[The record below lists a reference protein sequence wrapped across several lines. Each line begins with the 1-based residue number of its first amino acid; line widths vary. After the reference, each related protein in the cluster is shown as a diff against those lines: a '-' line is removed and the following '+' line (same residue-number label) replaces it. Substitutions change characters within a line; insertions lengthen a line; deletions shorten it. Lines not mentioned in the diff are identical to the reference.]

1 MKAIQIRTTGGPEVL
16 EFVDL
21 PTPRPKDDEVLVKA
35 HSIGVGMPDVLVR
48 TGRYPWMP
56 PMPAVIGIEMS
67 GYVVDKGS
75 KVTNLEVGD
84 AVFVSARELAF
95 RGNCYAQFLCANA
108 NAVYALPSGVDL
120 EAAACL
126 SNYQVAWHLLHSA
139 PNGHRY
145 SSVLVW
151 AAAGGVGS
159 AIVELARIAG
169 KKIIAIAGSSEKCS
183 FAMDLG
189 ANASINYKTEN
200 VAARIANLTG
210 NKGVNLVLDPVG
222 GQEFYRN
229 FSYLAPLGL
238 VINYGMLQGIPDPS
252 YAAAMRQRFGDSLG
266 FRFFSMHVFDKSA
279 DRRRAAMNALLPM
292 LANGTIRPTISKR
305 MLLKDARQAHELFDS
320 GKILG
325 KLLLQP

>member
-21 PTPRPKDDEVLVKA
+21 PSPKPKDDEVLVKA

-56 PMPAVIGIEMS
+56 PMPAVIGIEMA
-67 GYVVDKGS
+67 GHVVDKGS
-75 KVTNLEVGD
+75 KVTTLEVGD

-108 NAVYALPSGVDL
+108 NAVYSLPSGVDL

-183 FAMDLG
+183 FATDLG
-189 ANASINYKTEN
+189 ANASINYKTED

-210 NKGVNLVLDPVG
+210 NKGVDLVLDPVG

-252 YAAAMRQRFGDSLG
+252 YAAAMQQRFGDSLG

-279 DRRRAAMNALLPM
+279 DRRRAAMDALLPM
-292 LANGTIRPTISKR
+292 LASGTIRPKISKR
-305 MLLKDARQAHELFDS
+305 MSLKDARQAHELFDS

-325 KLLLQP
+325 KLLLKP

>member
-21 PTPRPKDDEVLVKA
+21 PTPKPKDDEVLVKA

-67 GYVVDKGS
+67 GHVVDKGS
-75 KVTNLEVGD
+75 KVTNLAVGD

-108 NAVYALPSGVDL
+108 NAVYSLPSGVDL

-159 AIVELARIAG
+159 AIVELAKIAG
-169 KKIIAIAGSSEKCS
+169 KKIIAIAGSSEKCD
-183 FAMDLG
+183 FAIDLG
-189 ANASINYKTEN
+189 ANACINYKTED
-200 VAARIANLTG
+200 VADRIAELTAD
-210 NKGVNLVLDPVG
+210 KGVDLVLDPVG
-222 GQEFYRN
+222 GQDFYRN

-238 VINYGMLQGIPDPS
+238 VINYGMLQGVPDPS
-252 YAAAMRQRFGDSLG
+252 YAAAMQQRFGDSLG

-279 DRRRAAMNALLPM
+279 DRRRAAMDALLPM

>member
-21 PTPRPKDDEVLVKA
+21 PTPKPKDDEVLVKA

-67 GYVVDKGS
+67 GHVVDKGS

-108 NAVYALPSGVDL
+108 NAVYSLPSGVDL

-159 AIVELARIAG
+159 AIVELAKIAG
-169 KKIIAIAGSSEKCS
+169 KQIIAIAGNSEKCD

-189 ANASINYKTEN
+189 ANACINYKTED
-200 VAARIANLTG
+200 VADRIAELTAD
-210 NKGVNLVLDPVG
+210 KGVDLVLDPVG
-222 GQEFYRN
+222 GQDFYRN

-252 YAAAMRQRFGDSLG
+252 YAAAMQQRFGDSLG

-279 DRRRAAMNALLPM
+279 DRRRAAMDALLPM

>member
-21 PTPRPKDDEVLVKA
+21 PTPKPKDDEVLVKA

-67 GYVVDKGS
+67 GHVVDKGS
-75 KVTNLEVGD
+75 KVTSLEVGD

-108 NAVYALPSGVDL
+108 NAVYSLPSGVDL

-189 ANASINYKTEN
+189 ANASINYKTED
-200 VAARIANLTG
+200 VAACIANLTG
-210 NKGVNLVLDPVG
+210 NKGVDLVLDPVG

-252 YAAAMRQRFGDSLG
+252 YAAAMQQRFGDSLG

-279 DRRRAAMNALLPM
+279 DRRRAAMDALLPM
-292 LANGTIRPTISKR
+292 LVSGTIRPKISKR
-305 MLLKDARQAHELFDS
+305 MSLKDARQAHELFDS

-325 KLLLQP
+325 KLLLKP

>member
-21 PTPRPKDDEVLVKA
+21 PTPKPKDDEVLVKA

-67 GYVVDKGS
+67 GHVVDKGS
-75 KVTNLEVGD
+75 KVTSLEVGD

-108 NAVYALPSGVDL
+108 NAVYSLPSGVDL

-159 AIVELARIAG
+159 AIVELAKIAG
-169 KKIIAIAGSSEKCS
+169 KQIIAIARNSEKCD

-189 ANASINYKTEN
+189 ANACINYKTED
-200 VAARIANLTG
+200 VADRIAELTAD
-210 NKGVNLVLDPVG
+210 KGVDLVLDPVG
-222 GQEFYRN
+222 GQDFYRN

-252 YAAAMRQRFGDSLG
+252 YAAAMQQRFGDSLG

-279 DRRRAAMNALLPM
+279 DRRRAAMDALLPM

>member
-21 PTPRPKDDEVLVKA
+21 PTPKPNDDEVLVQA

-67 GYVVDKGS
+67 GHVVAKGS

-108 NAVYALPSGVDL
+108 NAVYVLPSGVDL

-159 AIVELARIAG
+159 AIVELAKIAG
-169 KKIIAIAGSSEKCS
+169 KQIIALAGNSEKCS
-183 FAMDLG
+183 FAMELG
-189 ANASINYKTEN
+189 ASACINYKTED
-200 VAARIANLTG
+200 VADRIAKLTG
-210 NKGVNLVLDPVG
+210 SKGVDLVLDPVG

-229 FSYLAPLGL
+229 FNYLAPLGL

-252 YAAAMRQRFGDSLG
+252 YASAMQQRFGDSLG
-266 FRFFSMHVFDKSA
+266 FRFFSMHVFDNSSE
-279 DRRRAAMNALLPM
+279 RRRAAMEELLPM
-292 LANGTIRPTISKR
+292 LARGAIRPTISQR
-305 MLLKDARQAHELFDS
+305 MSLKDARQAHELFDS

-325 KLLLQP
+325 KLLLKP

>member
-21 PTPRPKDDEVLVKA
+21 PTPKPKDDEVLVKA

-67 GYVVDKGS
+67 GHVVDKGS
-75 KVTNLEVGD
+75 KVTSLEVGD

-95 RGNCYAQFLCANA
+95 RGNCYAQFLCASA
-108 NAVYALPSGVDL
+108 NAVYVLPSGVDL

-189 ANASINYKTEN
+189 ANASINYKTED

-210 NKGVNLVLDPVG
+210 NKGVDLVLDPVG

-252 YAAAMRQRFGDSLG
+252 YAAAMQQRFGDSLG

-279 DRRRAAMNALLPM
+279 DRRRAAMDALLPM
-292 LANGTIRPTISKR
+292 LASGTIRPKISKR
-305 MLLKDARQAHELFDS
+305 MSLKDARQAHELFDS

>member
-1 MKAIQIRTTGGPEVL
+1 
-16 EFVDL
+16 
-21 PTPRPKDDEVLVKA
+21 
-35 HSIGVGMPDVLVR
+35 
-48 TGRYPWMP
+48 
-56 PMPAVIGIEMS
+56 MPAVIGIEMS
-67 GYVVDKGS
+67 GHVVDKGS
-75 KVTNLEVGD
+75 KVSNLEVGD

-95 RGNCYAQFLCANA
+95 RGNCYAQFLCAKA
-108 NAVYALPSGVDL
+108 NAVYSLPLGVDL

-159 AIVELARIAG
+159 AIVELAKIAG
-169 KKIIAIAGSSEKCS
+169 KQIIAIAGNSEKCD

-189 ANASINYKTEN
+189 ANACINYKTED
-200 VAARIANLTG
+200 VADRIAELTAD
-210 NKGVNLVLDPVG
+210 KGVDLVLDPVG
-222 GQEFYRN
+222 GQDFYRN

-238 VINYGMLQGIPDPS
+238 VINYGMLQGVPDPS
-252 YAAAMRQRFGDSLG
+252 YAAAMQQRFGDSLG

-279 DRRRAAMNALLPM
+279 DRRRAAMDALLPM

>member
-21 PTPRPKDDEVLVKA
+21 PTPQPKDDEVLVQA

-67 GYVVDKGS
+67 GHVVAKGS

-108 NAVYALPSGVDL
+108 NAVYSLPSGVDL

-145 SSVLVW
+145 ASVLVW

-159 AIVELARIAG
+159 AIVELAKIAG
-169 KKIIAIAGSSEKCS
+169 KDIIALAGSSEKCD
-183 FAMDLG
+183 FALDLG
-189 ANASINYKTEN
+189 AKACINYKTED
-200 VAARIANLTG
+200 VAKRIAKLTG
-210 NKGVNLVLDPVG
+210 GKGVDLVLDPVG
-222 GQEFYRN
+222 GQDFYRN
-229 FSYLAPLGL
+229 FNYLAPLGL
-238 VINYGMLQGIPDPS
+238 VINYGMLKGIPDPS
-252 YAAAMRQRFGDSLG
+252 YAVAMQQRFGDSLG
-266 FRFFSMHVFDKSA
+266 FRFFSMHVFDQSPE
-279 DRRRAAMNALLPM
+279 RRRAAMEELLPM
-292 LANGTIRPTISKR
+292 LATGKIQPTISLR
-305 MLLKDARQAHELFDS
+305 MPLKDARQAHELFDS

-325 KLLLQP
+325 KLLLKP

>member
-21 PTPRPKDDEVLVKA
+21 PTPQPKDDEVLVKA

-67 GYVVDKGS
+67 GHVFDKGS
-75 KVTNLEVGD
+75 KVTNLAVGD

-108 NAVYALPSGVDL
+108 NAVYSLPSGVDL

-159 AIVELARIAG
+159 AIVELAKIAG
-169 KKIIAIAGSSEKCS
+169 KQIIAIAGNSEKCD

-189 ANASINYKTEN
+189 ANACINYKTED
-200 VAARIANLTG
+200 VADRIAELTAD
-210 NKGVNLVLDPVG
+210 KGVDLVLDPVG
-222 GQEFYRN
+222 GQDFYRN
-229 FSYLAPLGL
+229 FSYRAPLGL

-252 YAAAMRQRFGDSLG
+252 YAAAMQQRFGDSLG

-279 DRRRAAMNALLPM
+279 DRRRAAMDALLPM

>member
-21 PTPRPKDDEVLVKA
+21 PTPKPKDDEVLVKA

-108 NAVYALPSGVDL
+108 NAVYSLPSGVDL

-159 AIVELARIAG
+159 AIVELAKIAG
-169 KKIIAIAGSSEKCS
+169 KQIIAIAGSSEKCD

-189 ANASINYKTEN
+189 ANACINYKTEDL
-200 VAARIANLTG
+200 ADRIAKLTG
-210 NKGVNLVLDPVG
+210 DKGVDLVLDSVG

-252 YAAAMRQRFGDSLG
+252 YAEAMQQRFGDSLG

-279 DRRRAAMNALLPM
+279 DRRRAAMDELLPM
-292 LANGTIRPTISKR
+292 LTSGTIRPTISKR
-305 MLLKDARQAHELFDS
+305 MSLKDAQHAHELFDS

-325 KLLLQP
+325 KLLLKP

>member
-1 MKAIQIRTTGGPEVL
+1 MKAVQIRTTGGPEVL

-21 PTPRPKDDEVLVKA
+21 PTPQPKDDEVLVQA

-67 GYVVDKGS
+67 GYVVAKGP
-75 KVTNLEVGD
+75 KVTNLQVGD

-108 NAVYALPSGVDL
+108 NAVYSLPSGVDL

-139 PNGHRY
+139 PNGHRF
-145 SSVLVW
+145 STVLVW

-159 AIVELARIAG
+159 AIVELAKIAG
-169 KKIIAIAGSSEKCS
+169 KTIIALAGSSEKCN
-183 FAMDLG
+183 FAMELG
-189 ANASINYKTEN
+189 ANSIINYKTEN
-200 VAARIANLTG
+200 VEERIAILTRG
-210 NKGVNLVLDPVG
+210 KGVDLVLDPVG
-222 GQEFYRN
+222 GQEFHRN

-238 VINYGMLQGIPDPS
+238 VINYGMLEGIPDPS
-252 YAAAMRQRFGDSLG
+252 YAAAMQQRFGDSLG
-266 FRFFSMHVFDKSA
+266 FRFFSMHVFDKSPE
-279 DRRRAAMNALLPM
+279 RRRAAMDELLPM
-292 LANGTIRPTISKR
+292 LASGTIRPTISQR
-305 MLLKDARQAHELFDS
+305 MQLEDARKAHELFDS

-325 KLLLQP
+325 KLLLKP

>member
-21 PTPRPKDDEVLVKA
+21 PTPKPKDDEVLVKA

-67 GYVVDKGS
+67 GHVVDKGS
-75 KVTNLEVGD
+75 KVTSLEVGD

-189 ANASINYKTEN
+189 ANASINYKTED

-210 NKGVNLVLDPVG
+210 NKGVDLVLDPVG

-252 YAAAMRQRFGDSLG
+252 YAAAMQQRFGDSLG

-279 DRRRAAMNALLPM
+279 DRRRAAMDALLPM

>member
-1 MKAIQIRTTGGPEVL
+1 MKAIQIRSTGGPEVL
-16 EFVDL
+16 DFVDL
-21 PTPRPKDDEVLVKA
+21 PTPKPKDDEVLVRA

-67 GYVVDKGS
+67 GHISAIGS
-75 KVTNLEVGD
+75 KVKNLEVGD
-84 AVFVSARELAF
+84 AVFVSARELAI
-95 RGNCYAQFLCANA
+95 RGDCYAQFLCAKA
-108 NAVYALPSGVDL
+108 TAVYSLPSGVDL

-126 SNYQVAWHLLHSA
+126 SNYQVAWHLLNSA
-139 PNGHRY
+139 TNGHSY

-159 AIVELARIAG
+159 AIVELAKISG
-169 KKIIAIAGSSEKCS
+169 KFIIALAGNFEKCE
-183 FAMDLG
+183 FARLLG
-189 ANASINYKTEN
+189 ADACINYQTED
-200 VAARIANLTG
+200 VAARIQKLTQG
-210 NKGVNLVLDPVG
+210 KGVDLVLDPVG

-229 FSYLAPLGL
+229 FGYLSPLGL

-252 YAAAMRQRFGDSLG
+252 YAAAMQQRFGDSLG
-266 FRFFSMHVFDKSA
+266 FRFFSMHVFDKSPE
-279 DRRRAAMNALLPM
+279 RRRKAMDELLPM
-292 LANGTIRPTISKR
+292 LASGIIRPTISHR
-305 MLLKDARQAHELFDS
+305 LPLKDAQKAHELFES

>member
-1 MKAIQIRTTGGPEVL
+1 MKAIQIRTIGGPEVL
-16 EFVDL
+16 EFVEL
-21 PTPRPKDDEVLVKA
+21 PTPHPSDDEVLVQA

-67 GYVVDKGS
+67 GYVAAKGANV
-75 KVTNLEVGD
+75 KNLEVGD

-95 RGNCYAQFLCANA
+95 RGNCYAQFICAKA
-108 NAVYALPSGVDL
+108 DAVYALPSGVDL

-159 AIVELARIAG
+159 AIVELAKILGKYTIAL
-169 KKIIAIAGSSEKCS
+169 AGSLEKCD
-183 FAMDLG
+183 FARSLG
-189 ANASINYKTEN
+189 ADACINYKTED
-200 VAARIANLTG
+200 VAARIEQLTG
-210 NKGVNLVLDPVG
+210 GKGVDLVLDPVG

-238 VINYGMLQGIPDPS
+238 VVNYGMLQGIPDPS
-252 YAAAMRQRFGDSLG
+252 YAAAMQQRFGDSLG
-266 FRFFSMHVFDKSA
+266 FRFFSMHVFDKSPE
-279 DRRRAAMNALLPM
+279 RRREAMDKLMPM
-292 LANGTIRPTISKR
+292 LASGTIRPTISHR
-305 MLLKDARQAHELFDS
+305 MPLKDARKAHELFDS

-325 KLLLQP
+325 KLLLHP

>member
-21 PTPRPKDDEVLVKA
+21 PTPKPKDDEVLVKA

-67 GYVVDKGS
+67 GHVVDKGS
-75 KVTNLEVGD
+75 KVTSLEVGD

-95 RGNCYAQFLCANA
+95 RGNCYAQFLCASA
-108 NAVYALPSGVDL
+108 NAVYVLPSGVDL

-189 ANASINYKTEN
+189 ANASINYKTED
-200 VAARIANLTG
+200 VAACIANLTG
-210 NKGVNLVLDPVG
+210 NKGVDLVLDPVG

-252 YAAAMRQRFGDSLG
+252 YAAAMQQRFGDSLG

-279 DRRRAAMNALLPM
+279 DRRRAAMDALWPM
-292 LANGTIRPTISKR
+292 LASGTIRPKISKR
-305 MLLKDARQAHELFDS
+305 MSLKDARQAHELFDS

-325 KLLLQP
+325 KLLLKP

>member
-21 PTPRPKDDEVLVKA
+21 PTPKPKDDEVLVKA
-35 HSIGVGMPDVLVR
+35 HSIGVGMPDVLIR

-67 GYVVDKGS
+67 GHVVDKGS
-75 KVTNLEVGD
+75 KVTSLEVGD

-126 SNYQVAWHLLHSA
+126 SNYQVAWHLLQSA

-169 KKIIAIAGSSEKCS
+169 KKIIAIAGSSEKCN

-189 ANASINYKTEN
+189 ANASINYKTED

-210 NKGVNLVLDPVG
+210 NKGVDLVLDPVG

-252 YAAAMRQRFGDSLG
+252 YAAAMQQRFGDSLG

-279 DRRRAAMNALLPM
+279 DRRRAAMDALLPM
-292 LANGTIRPTISKR
+292 LASGTIRPKISNR
-305 MLLKDARQAHELFDS
+305 MSLKDARQAHELFDS

-325 KLLLQP
+325 KLLLKP

>member
-21 PTPRPKDDEVLVKA
+21 PTPKPKDDEVLVKA

-67 GYVVDKGS
+67 GHVVDKGS
-75 KVTNLEVGD
+75 KVTNLAVGD

-108 NAVYALPSGVDL
+108 NAVYSLPSGVDL

-159 AIVELARIAG
+159 AIVELAKIAG
-169 KKIIAIAGSSEKCS
+169 KEIIALAGSSEKCD
-183 FAMDLG
+183 FALDLG
-189 ANASINYKTEN
+189 AKACINYKTED
-200 VAARIANLTG
+200 VAKRIAKLTG
-210 NKGVNLVLDPVG
+210 GKGVDLVLDPVG
-222 GQEFYRN
+222 GQDFYRN
-229 FSYLAPLGL
+229 FNYLAPLGL
-238 VINYGMLQGIPDPS
+238 VINYGMLKGIPDPS
-252 YAAAMRQRFGDSLG
+252 YAVAMQQRFGDSLG
-266 FRFFSMHVFDKSA
+266 FRFFSMHVFDQSPE
-279 DRRRAAMNALLPM
+279 RRRAAMEELLPM
-292 LANGTIRPTISKR
+292 LATGKIQPRISLR
-305 MLLKDARQAHELFDS
+305 MPLKDARQAHELFDN

-325 KLLLQP
+325 KLLLKP

>member
-21 PTPRPKDDEVLVKA
+21 PSPKPKDDEVLVKA

-56 PMPAVIGIEMS
+56 PMPAVIGIEMA
-67 GYVVDKGS
+67 GHVVDKGS
-75 KVTNLEVGD
+75 KVTTLEVGD

-108 NAVYALPSGVDL
+108 NAVYSLPSGVDL

-183 FAMDLG
+183 FVMDLG
-189 ANASINYKTEN
+189 ANASINYKTED
-200 VAARIANLTG
+200 VADRIAKLTG
-210 NKGVNLVLDPVG
+210 DKGVDLVLDPVG

-252 YAAAMRQRFGDSLG
+252 YAAAMQQRFGDSLG

-279 DRRRAAMNALLPM
+279 DRRRAAMDALLPM
-292 LANGTIRPTISKR
+292 LASGTIPPKISKR
-305 MLLKDARQAHELFDS
+305 MPLKDARQAHELFDS

-325 KLLLQP
+325 KLLLKP

>member
-21 PTPRPKDDEVLVKA
+21 PTPQPKDDEVLVKA

-67 GYVVDKGS
+67 GHVVDKGS
-75 KVTNLEVGD
+75 KVTNLAVGD

-108 NAVYALPSGVDL
+108 NAVYSLPSGVDL

-159 AIVELARIAG
+159 AIVELAKIAG
-169 KKIIAIAGSSEKCS
+169 KQIIAIAGNSEKCD

-189 ANASINYKTEN
+189 ANACINYKTEY
-200 VAARIANLTG
+200 VAGRIAELTAD
-210 NKGVNLVLDPVG
+210 KGVDLVLDPVG
-222 GQEFYRN
+222 GQDFYRN

-238 VINYGMLQGIPDPS
+238 VINYGMLQGVPDPS
-252 YAAAMRQRFGDSLG
+252 YAAAMQQRFGDSLG

-279 DRRRAAMNALLPM
+279 DRRRAAMDALLPM

>member
-1 MKAIQIRTTGGPEVL
+1 
-16 EFVDL
+16 
-21 PTPRPKDDEVLVKA
+21 
-35 HSIGVGMPDVLVR
+35 
-48 TGRYPWMP
+48 
-56 PMPAVIGIEMS
+56 MPAVIGIEMS
-67 GYVVDKGS
+67 GHVVDKGS

-108 NAVYALPSGVDL
+108 NAVYSLPSGVDL

-189 ANASINYKTEN
+189 ANASINYKTED

-210 NKGVNLVLDPVG
+210 NKGVDLVLDPVG

-252 YAAAMRQRFGDSLG
+252 YAAAMQQRFGDSLG

-279 DRRRAAMNALLPM
+279 DRRRAAMDALLPM
-292 LANGTIRPTISKR
+292 LASGTIRPTISKR
-305 MLLKDARQAHELFDS
+305 MPLRDARQAHELFDS

-325 KLLLQP
+325 KLLLKP

>member
-21 PTPRPKDDEVLVKA
+21 PTPKPKDDEVLVKA

-75 KVTNLEVGD
+75 KVTNLAVGD

-108 NAVYALPSGVDL
+108 NAVYSLPSGVDL

-159 AIVELARIAG
+159 AIVELAKIAG
-169 KKIIAIAGSSEKCS
+169 KQIIAIAGNSEKCD

-189 ANASINYKTEN
+189 ANACINYKTED
-200 VAARIANLTG
+200 VADRIAELTAD
-210 NKGVNLVLDPVG
+210 KGVDLVLDPVG
-222 GQEFYRN
+222 GQDFYRN

-252 YAAAMRQRFGDSLG
+252 YAAAMQQRFGDSLG

-279 DRRRAAMNALLPM
+279 DRRRAAMDALLPM

>member
-21 PTPRPKDDEVLVKA
+21 PTPQPKDDEVLVKA

-67 GYVVDKGS
+67 GHVVDKGS
-75 KVTNLEVGD
+75 KVTNLAVGD

-108 NAVYALPSGVDL
+108 NAVYSLPSGVDL

-159 AIVELARIAG
+159 AIVELAKIAG
-169 KKIIAIAGSSEKCS
+169 KQIIAIAGNSEKCD

-189 ANASINYKTEN
+189 ANACINYKTED
-200 VAARIANLTG
+200 VADRIAELTAD
-210 NKGVNLVLDPVG
+210 KGVDLVLDPVG
-222 GQEFYRN
+222 GQDFYRN

-252 YAAAMRQRFGDSLG
+252 YAAAMQQRFGDSLG
-266 FRFFSMHVFDKSA
+266 LRFFSMHVFDKSA
-279 DRRRAAMNALLPM
+279 DRRRAAMDALLPM

>member
-21 PTPRPKDDEVLVKA
+21 PTPQPKDDEVLVKA

-67 GYVVDKGS
+67 GHVVDKGS
-75 KVTNLEVGD
+75 KVTNLAVGD

-108 NAVYALPSGVDL
+108 NAVYSLPSGVDL

-159 AIVELARIAG
+159 AIVELAKIAG
-169 KKIIAIAGSSEKCS
+169 KQIIAIAGNSEKCD

-189 ANASINYKTEN
+189 ANACINYKTED
-200 VAARIANLTG
+200 VADRIAELTAD
-210 NKGVNLVLDPVG
+210 KGVDLVLDPVG
-222 GQEFYRN
+222 GQDFYRN

-252 YAAAMRQRFGDSLG
+252 YAAAMQQRFGDSLG

-279 DRRRAAMNALLPM
+279 DRRRAAMDALLPM

>member
-21 PTPRPKDDEVLVKA
+21 PTPQPKDDEVLVKA

-67 GYVVDKGS
+67 GHVVDKGS
-75 KVTNLEVGD
+75 KVTNLAVGD

-108 NAVYALPSGVDL
+108 NAVYSLPSGVDL

-159 AIVELARIAG
+159 AIVELAKIAG
-169 KKIIAIAGSSEKCS
+169 KQIIAIAGNSEKCD

-189 ANASINYKTEN
+189 ANACINYKTED
-200 VAARIANLTG
+200 VAGRIAELTAD
-210 NKGVNLVLDPVG
+210 KGVDLVLDPVG
-222 GQEFYRN
+222 GQDFYRN

-252 YAAAMRQRFGDSLG
+252 YAAAMQQRFGDSLG

-279 DRRRAAMNALLPM
+279 DRRRAAMDALLPM

>member
-1 MKAIQIRTTGGPEVL
+1 
-16 EFVDL
+16 
-21 PTPRPKDDEVLVKA
+21 
-35 HSIGVGMPDVLVR
+35 
-48 TGRYPWMP
+48 
-56 PMPAVIGIEMS
+56 MPAVIGIEMS

-75 KVTNLEVGD
+75 KVTNLAVGD

-108 NAVYALPSGVDL
+108 NAVYSLPSGVDL

-159 AIVELARIAG
+159 AIVELAKIAG
-169 KKIIAIAGSSEKCS
+169 KQIIAIAGNSEKCD

-189 ANASINYKTEN
+189 ANACINYKTED
-200 VAARIANLTG
+200 VADRIAELTAD
-210 NKGVNLVLDPVG
+210 KGVDLVLDPVG
-222 GQEFYRN
+222 GQDFYRN

-252 YAAAMRQRFGDSLG
+252 YAAAMQQRFGDSLG

-279 DRRRAAMNALLPM
+279 DRRRAAMDALLPM

>member
-21 PTPRPKDDEVLVKA
+21 PTPQPKDDEVLVKA

-67 GYVVDKGS
+67 GHVVDKGS
-75 KVTNLEVGD
+75 KVTNLAVGD

-108 NAVYALPSGVDL
+108 NAVYSLPSGVDL

-159 AIVELARIAG
+159 AIVELAKIAG
-169 KKIIAIAGSSEKCS
+169 KQIIAIAGNSEKCD

-189 ANASINYKTEN
+189 ANACINYKTEDL
-200 VAARIANLTG
+200 ADRIAKLTG
-210 NKGVNLVLDPVG
+210 DKGVDLVLDPVG
-222 GQEFYRN
+222 GQDFYRN

-252 YAAAMRQRFGDSLG
+252 YAAAMQQRFGDSLG

-279 DRRRAAMNALLPM
+279 DRRRAAMDALLPM

>member
-21 PTPRPKDDEVLVKA
+21 PTPQPKDDEVLVKA

-67 GYVVDKGS
+67 GHVVDKGS

-108 NAVYALPSGVDL
+108 NAVYSLPSGVDL

-159 AIVELARIAG
+159 AIVELAKIAG
-169 KKIIAIAGSSEKCS
+169 KQIIAIAGNSEKCD

-189 ANASINYKTEN
+189 ANACINYKTED
-200 VAARIANLTG
+200 VADRIAELTAD
-210 NKGVNLVLDPVG
+210 KGVDLVLDPVG
-222 GQEFYRN
+222 GQDFYRN

-252 YAAAMRQRFGDSLG
+252 YAAAMQQRFGDSLG

-279 DRRRAAMNALLPM
+279 DRRRAAMDALLPM

>member
-1 MKAIQIRTTGGPEVL
+1 
-16 EFVDL
+16 
-21 PTPRPKDDEVLVKA
+21 
-35 HSIGVGMPDVLVR
+35 
-48 TGRYPWMP
+48 
-56 PMPAVIGIEMS
+56 MPAVIGIEMS

-75 KVTNLEVGD
+75 KVTNLAVGD

-108 NAVYALPSGVDL
+108 NAVYSLPSGVDL

-139 PNGHRY
+139 PNGHRF

-151 AAAGGVGS
+151 GAAGGVGS
-159 AIVELARIAG
+159 AIVELAKIAG
-169 KKIIAIAGSSEKCS
+169 KDIIALAGSSEKCD
-183 FAMDLG
+183 FAVDLG
-189 ANASINYKTEN
+189 ANACINYKTED
-200 VAARIANLTG
+200 VADRIAELTAD
-210 NKGVNLVLDPVG
+210 KGVDLVLDPVG
-222 GQEFYRN
+222 GQDFYRN

-238 VINYGMLQGIPDPS
+238 VINYGMLQGVPDPS
-252 YAAAMRQRFGDSLG
+252 YAAAMQQRFGDSLG

-279 DRRRAAMNALLPM
+279 DRRRAAMDALLPM

>member
-21 PTPRPKDDEVLVKA
+21 PTPQPKDDEVLVKA

-67 GYVVDKGS
+67 GHVVDKGS
-75 KVTNLEVGD
+75 KVTNLAVGD

-108 NAVYALPSGVDL
+108 NAVYSLPSGVDL

-159 AIVELARIAG
+159 AIVELAKIAG
-169 KKIIAIAGSSEKCS
+169 KQIIAIAGNSEKCD

-189 ANASINYKTEN
+189 ANACINYKTED
-200 VAARIANLTG
+200 VADRIAELTAD
-210 NKGVNLVLDPVG
+210 KGVDLVLDPVG
-222 GQEFYRN
+222 GQDFYRN

-238 VINYGMLQGIPDPS
+238 VINYGMLQGVPDPS
-252 YAAAMRQRFGDSLG
+252 YAAAMQQRFGDSLG

-279 DRRRAAMNALLPM
+279 DRRRAAMDALLPM